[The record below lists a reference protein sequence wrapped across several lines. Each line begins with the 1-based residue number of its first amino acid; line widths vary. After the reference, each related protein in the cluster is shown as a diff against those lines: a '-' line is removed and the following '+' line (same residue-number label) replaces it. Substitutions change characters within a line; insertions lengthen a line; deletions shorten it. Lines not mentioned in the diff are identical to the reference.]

1 LPGLQPFPEPFGFYV
16 LEPVFHG
23 CPVYTNA
30 IRNNRF
36 LLPPQHGIVVD
47 QTLAMTGA
55 MVDAQAYRHVAARV
69 YEDLADPAG
78 SREDCA
84 RGAGLMRSRWS
95 RRLRR
100 SLEAL
105 ARGDSG
111 SGRAHPFEELVVSLS
126 PLVRHFDPSSGRCL
140 NGYADTVLK
149 AEEVA
154 AMARIL
160 GRRCADLDPEEMCRL
175 EERHGLFRRGMLAL
189 VSPDQAAT
197 SASARCV
204 LVRSPAARRSTL
216 AHRGLSQGHTRNDLR
231 WGSLEPGP
239 GGALW
244 QVAAGG
250 RPGHGQRNTPT
261 VSGEGISG

>member
-1 LPGLQPFPEPFGFYV
+1 
-16 LEPVFHG
+16 
-23 CPVYTNA
+23 
-30 IRNNRF
+30 
-36 LLPPQHGIVVD
+36 
-47 QTLAMTGA
+47 MTGA
-55 MVDAQAYRHVAARV
+55 MVDAHAYRHVAARV
-69 YEDLADPAG
+69 YEDLANIRP
-78 SREDCA
+78 
-84 RGAGLMRSRWS
+84 GAGRAALVAPCSCAPDGRVP
-95 RRLRR
+95 LRR
-100 SLEAL
+100 SLEAAL

-111 SGRAHPFEELVVSLS
+111 SGGAHPFEELVVSLS

>member
-1 LPGLQPFPEPFGFYV
+1 
-16 LEPVFHG
+16 
-23 CPVYTNA
+23 
-30 IRNNRF
+30 
-36 LLPPQHGIVVD
+36 
-47 QTLAMTGA
+47 
-55 MVDAQAYRHVAARV
+55 MVA
-69 YEDLADPAG
+69 
-78 SREDCA
+78 C
-84 RGAGLMRSRWS
+84 
-95 RRLRR
+95 RLRR
-100 SLEAL
+100 SLEAAL

-160 GRRCADLDPEEMCRL
+160 GRRCADLDPKEMCRL